1 DDDANLARG
10 DDDAQRCRFEL
21 QRLADARGGDADDLY
36 VIAIDHHGEEAEQ
49 EHAHLVTAERALL
62 DERPRVDT
70 LYRHLTLPCRVEPR
84 RFPALAAIRISP
96 FVEQDKADAV
106 RKSAVGV
113 RRSSKRRNARNRR
126 EKDCF
131 TIGRRFG
138 FIPKWQCPPHPCGDW
153 MRSAASL
160 E

>member
-49 EHAHLVTAERALL
+49 EHAHLVTAERALF

-84 RFPALAAIRISP
+84 RLPALAAVRISP
-96 FVEQDKADAV
+96 FAGQDKPDAA
-106 RKSAVGV
+106 RNWAAGM
-113 RRSSKRRNARNRR
+113 RRSSTPRRRGCARSSRVYGFKARN
-126 EKDCF
+126 CF
-131 TIGRRFG
+131 
-138 FIPKWQCPPHPCGDW
+138 
-153 MRSAASL
+153 AAL
-160 E
+160 G